1 MHEIEP
7 VENQPRRV
15 LWLKAGLLVVWLIAA
30 FGGTFF
36 ARELQFLV
44 GDWLVSY
51 WFAAQGAVLLF
62 LILVTVYAWVMNRWE
77 ADSVDHEVVKR
88 ER

>member
-1 MHEIEP
+1 MHDTAP

-15 LWLKAGLLVVWLIAA
+15 LWLKGGLLAVWLIAA

-62 LILVTVYAWVMNRWE
+62 LILVVVYAWVMNRWE
-77 ADSVDHEVVKR
+77 ADSADHEGVKH